1 MRYVLPSPHTPRD
14 GDTAAVPPPEPTCD
28 LLATRQLGET
38 VYAVKRFSGY
48 GTPGIVFGLRDELK
62 TQLARDGVRVPADCD
77 ERLVL
82 AQYNELFSL
91 PWKRDNELW
100 LPVEL

>member
-1 MRYVLPSPHTPRD
+1 MCQKLMRYVLPSPHTPRD

-38 VYAVKRFSGY
+38 VYA
-48 GTPGIVFGLRDELK
+48 LK
-62 TQLARDGVRVPADCD
+62 TQLARDGVRVPDDCD
-77 ERLVL
+77 ERPVL